1 MLFLKNQI
9 FSKKSAL
16 RVKKRHY
23 GGYSRV
29 WGPQKSGLRPRE
41 GPNTTPEKVPG
52 SKKMAIFG
60 GQNLT
65 FWGDVCIPQYRP
77 TSWDAQLFANMGA
90 RRAPGAQG
98 AQNIVLQMPGEH
110 VSIFWIH
117 FSIGSFS
124 KALILGVLSEVPI
137 PMVILYISFHSDV
150 KKRCRNG
157 FRGPK

>member
-1 MLFLKNQI
+1 MGAPKIRFKTTRG
-9 FSKKSAL
+9 SE
-16 RVKKRHY
+16 Y
-23 GGYSRV
+23 
-29 WGPQKSGLRPRE
+29 
-41 GPNTTPEKVPG
+41 TPEKVPG

-60 GQNLT
+60 GSKSHFLGGCLYT
-65 FWGDVCIPQYRP
+65 QYRP

-90 RRAPGAQG
+90 HRAPGAQG

-137 PMVILYISFHSDV
+137 PMGYPIY
-150 KKRCRNG
+150 
-157 FRGPK
+157 

>member
-1 MLFLKNQI
+1 M
-9 FSKKSAL
+9 
-16 RVKKRHY
+16 

-41 GPNTTPEKVPG
+41 GPNTHL
-52 SKKMAIFG
+52 SHFLG
-60 GQNLT
+60 GCLYT
-65 FWGDVCIPQYRP
+65 QYRP

-137 PMVILYISFHSDV
+137 PMGYPIY
-150 KKRCRNG
+150 
-157 FRGPK
+157 